1 MAGKLWGKYAI
12 ITCFVVADYFEIIFD
27 QTMWDQEQFRRLF
40 PLPLD
45 LSDMI
50 LVKVGPVFGPF
61 VISK

>member
-40 PLPLD
+40 PLTLD

-50 LVKVGPVFGPF
+50 LVKCG
-61 VISK
+61 